1 MTSTG
6 LSALF
11 HVRNIGVGKEAVV
24 SYAVLG
30 QTQAEYLKIDL
41 FFSPLFVLLLSGA
54 SQMGFYFARKRCVE
68 VNDALAAYIILLRH

>member
-24 SYAVLG
+24 SCAVLG

-41 FFSPLFVLLLSGA
+41 FFLPSLFCLSLVLHRWDS
-54 SQMGFYFARKRCVE
+54 
-68 VNDALAAYIILLRH
+68 ILHESDVWK